1 MKNID
6 KSKPV
11 MLTGATGYLGGHI
24 AKKLIG
30 KWTYS
35 SCTNQKSRKQR

>member
-11 MLTGATGYLGGHI
+11 MLTG
-24 AKKLIG
+24 
-30 KWTYS
+30 
-35 SCTNQKSRKQR
+35 Q